1 MSQAVL
7 TRRSTSCEIN
17 KVEELVQQGML
28 DYNLNQQAAP
38 QASYCLTKTMPKKKM
53 PPQKKIKVEQTEFE
67 SKLVSS

>member
-1 MSQAVL
+1 MSQVVP

-17 KVEELVQQGML
+17 KVKELVQQGML

-38 QASYCLTKTMPKKKM
+38 QASYWLTETIPKKEM
-53 PPQKKIKVEQTEFE
+53 SPQKKIKVEQTEFE